1 MNKVETKKPE
11 QKQVT
16 KPRYEQTVER
26 IIKKGK
32 VDAKGDVKR
41 VVGPSGE

>member
-1 MNKVETKKPE
+1 MKKTEVKKSE

-26 IIKKGK
+26 IVKKGK

-41 VVGPSGE
+41 VIGPSGE